1 LPFAIIPLVLFSRRQ
16 QLMGA
21 LVNRRLTTATAILIS
36 ILIISLNAYLLYDT
50 IWGG

>member
-1 LPFAIIPLVLFSRRQ
+1 
-16 QLMGA
+16 MGA